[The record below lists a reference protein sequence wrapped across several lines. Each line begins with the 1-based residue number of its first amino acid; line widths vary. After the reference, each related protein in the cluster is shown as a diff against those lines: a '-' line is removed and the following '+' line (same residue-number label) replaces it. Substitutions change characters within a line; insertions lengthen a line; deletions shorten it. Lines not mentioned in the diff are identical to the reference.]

1 MPNNFE
7 LSLKSIPICTTEM
20 LAIVVDHV
28 ANANELLRQE
38 QYDEAH
44 VEISIAQHTMIE
56 LDTIENI
63 LGDRLSCNESPGT
76 NNDIIERQN
85 IRISELENHIDL
97 LQNEIF
103 ELRKGKDSQKVIS
116 ELMAQVMTLK
126 KIAKCER
133 AQRLRDLADYE
144 TDDTMMPYFYED
156 ARRMLAMEHPEVDWR

>member
-1 MPNNFE
+1 MTKKKIMNYE
-7 LSLKSIPICTTEM
+7 
-20 LAIVVDHV
+20 
-28 ANANELLRQE
+28 E
-38 QYDEAH
+38 Q
-44 VEISIAQHTMIE
+44 ITRIA
-56 LDTIENI
+56 
-63 LGDRLSCNESPGT
+63 G
-76 NNDIIERQN
+76 
-85 IRISELENHIDL
+85 LETQIDL

-144 TDDTMMPYFYED
+144 TDDTMMPDFYED

>member
-1 MPNNFE
+1 MTKKKIMNYE
-7 LSLKSIPICTTEM
+7 
-20 LAIVVDHV
+20 
-28 ANANELLRQE
+28 E
-38 QYDEAH
+38 QTAR
-44 VEISIAQHTMIE
+44 IA
-56 LDTIENI
+56 
-63 LGDRLSCNESPGT
+63 G
-76 NNDIIERQN
+76 
-85 IRISELENHIDL
+85 LETQIDL

-144 TDDTMMPYFYED
+144 TDDTMMPDFYED